1 MLSTN
6 NTPKETNITKY
17 LYNGKLEIWTGEFR
31 KVFSPIYSKQTSNPI
46 LLGSVPDMGQSQ
58 AMKLLASAENS
69 YDKGRGVW
77 AISALEERV
86 KSIIKLKELLLSKKD
101 KLVNLLM
108 WEIAKT
114 KQESAMEFDRT
125 IVYLEDTITEAMRLV
140 DTFGKPQIIGDIKM
154 FSQKSPLG
162 VVLCIGPYNYPL
174 NETFCLLIPA
184 LLMGNSVIFKPAEQG
199 ILIMDSLMEI
209 YNECFPKGVIN
220 VFFGKGENLA
230 PALLKTGKVD
240 VLALIGNS
248 KTANKLNHL
257 HPKPNRLKTI
267 LGLEAKNIA
276 IISNDCDID
285 IALKEVLLG
294 SLAFNGQRCT
304 AIKLVFVHKD
314 IVEEFNS
321 KFSQLVDSLVIGM
334 PWEEGV
340 KITPL
345 PQEKKPAYLLSLIED
360 AQKIGATIINKKGG
374 NIDRT
379 LVYPTVLYPVSADM
393 RIYNEEQFGPI
404 VPISPYN
411 DEQEILDYLVDSDYG
426 QQLSLF
432 TNNINDKLDFVNM
445 LRNQVCRININT
457 KCQRGPDIFPFTGRK
472 DSAVDSLSVGDSIRA
487 FSIDSLVSVKL

>member
-1 MLSTN
+1 
-6 NTPKETNITKY
+6 
-17 LYNGKLEIWTGEFR
+17 
-31 KVFSPIYSKQTSNPI
+31 
-46 LLGSVPDMGQSQ
+46 
-58 AMKLLASAENS
+58 
-69 YDKGRGVW
+69 
-77 AISALEERV
+77 
-86 KSIIKLKELLLSKKD
+86 
-101 KLVNLLM
+101 
-108 WEIAKT
+108 
-114 KQESAMEFDRT
+114 
-125 IVYLEDTITEAMRLV
+125 
-140 DTFGKPQIIGDIKM
+140 
-154 FSQKSPLG
+154 
-162 VVLCIGPYNYPL
+162 
-174 NETFCLLIPA
+174 
-184 LLMGNSVIFKPAEQG
+184 
-199 ILIMDSLMEI
+199 
-209 YNECFPKGVIN
+209 
-220 VFFGKGENLA
+220 
-230 PALLKTGKVD
+230 
-240 VLALIGNS
+240 
-248 KTANKLNHL
+248 
-257 HPKPNRLKTI
+257 
-267 LGLEAKNIA
+267 
-276 IISNDCDID
+276 
-285 IALKEVLLG
+285 
-294 SLAFNGQRCT
+294 
-304 AIKLVFVHKD
+304 
-314 IVEEFNS
+314 
-321 KFSQLVDSLVIGM
+321 M